1 MPEPTPGK
9 RTLEYTETV
18 GEVSRTVIAEVD
30 DMGCILI
37 TTELFHDMVTQ
48 LGYVLKE

>member
-37 TTELFHDMVTQ
+37 TTEWVASSSPLSYSMTW
-48 LGYVLKE
+48 